1 MAFRNYDPL
10 GFRDIMFF
18 DVRGADTVRQ
28 AAGGRADG
36 GDGLKT
42 EGRGVACAV
51 QWGRRMCLDPG
62 RPRRD
67 VEQEVV
73 HRVLGE
79 HLTAFE
85 EVHGGRLPAHVMAE
99 LRAALRCGVF
109 EEGVACFA
117 CDGCGA
123 RTFVPLSC
131 KRRGFCP
138 GCCGRR
144 MADIAAHLCDR
155 VLPKVAYRQ
164 WVLSVPVGVRYL
176 ALRHRRLARRVLGV
190 GG

>member
-1 MAFRNYDPL
+1 
-10 GFRDIMFF
+10 
-18 DVRGADTVRQ
+18 
-28 AAGGRADG
+28 
-36 GDGLKT
+36 
-42 EGRGVACAV
+42 
-51 QWGRRMCLDPG
+51 
-62 RPRRD
+62 
-67 VEQEVV
+67 V

-79 HLTAFE
+79 HLAAFE
-85 EVHGGRLPAHVMAE
+85 EAHGGRLPAHVMAE

-144 MADIAAHLCDR
+144 MADIAAHLCER

-164 WVLSVPVGVRYL
+164 WVLSVSVGVRYL

-190 GG
+190 VMRVILGWQRRKARGLGIEDGRGAGVAVTYFQRG